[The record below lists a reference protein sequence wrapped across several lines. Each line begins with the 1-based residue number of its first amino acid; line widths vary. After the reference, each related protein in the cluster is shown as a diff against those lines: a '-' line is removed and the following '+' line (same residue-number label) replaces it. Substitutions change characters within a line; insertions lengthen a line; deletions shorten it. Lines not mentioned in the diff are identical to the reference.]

1 MAAAQPNPPGEF
13 TIGIDLGGTN
23 LRVAAVDA
31 EGRILERIALDTEVK
46 EGRERVVAD
55 MCAAVAEIESRLP
68 RSNMLGIGIG
78 VPGIINLANGR
89 VRQSPNLP
97 GWSEFPVR
105 DDIERRLRTHV
116 ILENDANA
124 AALGEKWVGAGRN
137 VNGLCMITVGTG
149 IGGGLILNGRIWH
162 GMDGMA
168 GELGHMTIDP
178 NGALCGCGNL
188 GCIEAYASAGA
199 ITHMAMAAIRVGRS
213 PELARAA
220 EELGELTAEIVY
232 IKAKQGDIVAREIF
246 EMVGRSLGVGL
257 ANMIN
262 VFNLPLYVV
271 GGGVARG
278 WDAFAP
284 SLMAEVRKR
293 SLVARSTP
301 TRIVPSALG
310 AEAGLLGAAYLPRMY
325 EEGEH
330 GKSRPL

>member
-1 MAAAQPNPPGEF
+1 MTAF
-13 TIGIDLGGTN
+13 TIGVDLGGTN
-23 LRVAAVDA
+23 LRIAAVAPD
-31 EGRILERIALDTEVK
+31 GTFLERIHLDTEVK

-55 MCAAVAEIESRLP
+55 MCDAVAEIEQRLAGAQ
-68 RSNMLGIGIG
+68 MVGIGIG
-78 VPGIINLANGR
+78 VPGIINLANGMI
-89 VRQSPNLP
+89 RQSPNLP
-97 GWSEFPVR
+97 GWSGFPVR
-105 DDIERRLRTHV
+105 DDIERRLRTPV

-124 AALGEKWVGAGRN
+124 AALGEKWVGAGRE
-137 VNGLCMITVGTG
+137 VSGLCMLTVGTG

-188 GCIEAYASAGA
+188 GCIEAYAAAGA
-199 ITHMAMAAIRVGRS
+199 ITRMATAAIRVGRS
-213 PELARAA
+213 PGLAREA

-232 IKAKQGDIVAREIF
+232 IKAKQGDIVAHEIF

-257 ANMIN
+257 ANLIN
-262 VFNLPLYVV
+262 IFNLPLYVV

-284 SLMAEVRKR
+284 SMMAEVSKR

-310 AEAGLLGAAYLPRMY
+310 AEAGLLGAAYLPLMQK
-325 EEGEH
+325 EGQH
-330 GKSRPL
+330 G